1 MFINSN
7 FGRIQNLLE
16 RGMDAQMLRWQ
27 VISNNIAN
35 ANVPGFKRSDVT
47 FEAQLQRAIKSQG
60 KSSPFQAKLTNKNHI
75 PFQQPIPVSSVTP
88 KVKLDYATSMR
99 NDGNGVDMEYETVQ
113 AVKTQ
118 MRYQLM
124 SSMMSRNFKKISMLF
139 R

>member
-1 MFINSN
+1 MFTNSN
-7 FGRIQNLLE
+7 FGRTQFLLE
-16 RGMDAQMLRWQ
+16 KGMDAQLLRWQ

-47 FEAQLQRAIKSQG
+47 FESQLQRAIKSQG
-60 KSSPFQAKLTNKNHI
+60 KSTPFPAKLTNNKHI
-75 PFQQPIPVSSVTP
+75 PFHQPIPVTGVEP
-88 KVKLDYATSMR
+88 KVRLDYSTSMK
-99 NDGNGVDMEYETVQ
+99 NDGNGVDMEFETVQ

-124 SSMMSRNFKKISMLF
+124 SSIMTRNFRKINMLF